1 MIDDALG
8 YVKSILSQQLCHQ
21 FDSDGELVVVNN
33 LVELNGS
40 YPLKNQNKMVLTLI
54 NLEHETIKPFYG
66 GRSASGPENT
76 NIRQIMP
83 AVRFNLDVLFTAHF
97 DDYHE
102 ALKFLSATIAFFQAS
117 PTLVRQKFPDMPD
130 DLTQLQ
136 FEIENSSYEKTQNLW
151 SALGARYQPSII
163 YKIRHIAIQSNQIAG
178 ETPVLQHVTNKVS
191 P

>member
-8 YVKSILSQQLCHQ
+8 YIKSTLNQQLCHQ

-33 LVELNGS
+33 LVELNGG
-40 YPLKNQNKMVLTLI
+40 YPLKNQNKMVLTMI

-66 GRSASGPENT
+66 SRSPNSPGNT
-76 NIRQIMP
+76 SVRQMLPPVI
-83 AVRFNLDVLFTAHF
+83 FNLDVLFTAHF

-102 ALKFLSATIAFFQAS
+102 ALKFLSATIAFFQAT

-163 YKIRHIAIQSNQIAG
+163 YKIRHLTIQSNQIAG
-178 ETPVLQHVTNKVS
+178 EIPVLQHITNKVS